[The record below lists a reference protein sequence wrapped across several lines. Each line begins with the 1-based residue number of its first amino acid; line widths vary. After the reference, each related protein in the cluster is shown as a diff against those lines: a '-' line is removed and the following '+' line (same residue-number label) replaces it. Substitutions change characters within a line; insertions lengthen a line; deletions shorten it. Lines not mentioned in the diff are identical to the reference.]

1 MRLREESSASTGL
14 RNIPSISENFPRS
27 PFEILNIRYY
37 PPRSRQFIKTA
48 FDLRALRRRVRDR
61 VPGHR
66 DATELRNSVEARS
79 FSHRANS
86 SLLRSVL
93 QDRRRRQSAGSSSG
107 RYDALS
113 GKLSTTSLR
122 KDLSLPRIAAHSTD
136 SLLESLRQDNRILAA
151 AGSAATLGRSTSA
164 LGFASRQN
172 NLPHAFSMDYIKLP
186 HLSGE

>member
-1 MRLREESSASTGL
+1 MSD
-14 RNIPSISENFPRS
+14 
-27 PFEILNIRYY
+27 Y
-37 PPRSRQFIKTA
+37 
-48 FDLRALRRRVRDR
+48 LRRRAQISNYDHDDVKLPRWN
-61 VPGHR
+61 VF
-66 DATELRNSVEARS
+66 
-79 FSHRANS
+79 FSPLPCS
-86 SLLRSVL
+86 

-151 AGSAATLGRSTSA
+151 AGSAATLGRSSSA

-186 HLSGE
+186 HLSGELRREADLSR